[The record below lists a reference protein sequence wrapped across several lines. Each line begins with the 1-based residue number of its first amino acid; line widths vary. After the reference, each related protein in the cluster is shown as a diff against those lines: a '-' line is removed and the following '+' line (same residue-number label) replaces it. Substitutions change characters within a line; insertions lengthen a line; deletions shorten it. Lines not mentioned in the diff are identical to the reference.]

1 MKKDDDLEN
10 FMEQLAK
17 GCELSAQ
24 LDYTP
29 GEPLHFGW
37 RISVKGHGMICEMG
51 LASVINTIA
60 RRAADTDTRTT
71 TDIKEGILTRIGK
84 LCGLKLVCVG
94 RCESMDDAFLNKA
107 EDLTPGDETENLY
120 KEI

>member
-1 MKKDDDLEN
+1 MKKDDDLEY

-29 GEPLHFGW
+29 GEPHLGW
-37 RISVKGHGMICEMG
+37 KITVQGYRMICEMG

-60 RRAADTDTRTT
+60 RRAADTDTRSINS
-71 TDIKEGILTRIGK
+71 IKVRILTQIGK
-84 LCGLKLVCVG
+84 FCGLKLVCVG
-94 RCESMDDAFLNKA
+94 QCESMDDAFLNKA

>member
-1 MKKDDDLEN
+1 MKKDDDIEN

-17 GCELSAQ
+17 GCELSAK
-24 LDYTP
+24 LDYTL
-29 GEPLHFGW
+29 GEPQLGWKITVFGCGL
-37 RISVKGHGMICEMG
+37 VCEMG

>member
-29 GEPLHFGW
+29 GEPQLGWKITVFGCGL
-37 RISVKGHGMICEMG
+37 VCEMG
-51 LASVINTIA
+51 LANVINALA
-60 RRAADTDTRTT
+60 RRAADTDTRSITS
-71 TDIKEGILTRIGK
+71 IKVRILTQIGK
-84 LCGLKLVCVG
+84 FCGLKLICVG
-94 RCESMDDAFLNKA
+94 QCESMDDALRTDAK
-107 EDLTPGDETENLY
+107 DLTPGDETENLY